1 MDTVISN
8 KYSSVLNE
16 LDIEVSKKL
25 EGEYTVDEIISQFK
39 KFFFNKMF
47 LGYFYYNSILELCQA
62 ICVL

>member
-25 EGEYTVDEIISQFK
+25 EGEYTVDEIIS
-39 KFFFNKMF
+39 N
-47 LGYFYYNSILELCQA
+47 I
-62 ICVL
+62 